1 MGSLSFLE
9 IVLHVC
15 YAFDEDFLVV
25 RNRGEM
31 DASGWSG
38 YCRIQ
43 WNGLEGGSL
52 LNWENEY
59 YREMVGLY

>member
-25 RNRGEM
+25 RNRSEM
-31 DASGWSG
+31 DGVGWSR
-38 YCRIQ
+38 Y
-43 WNGLEGGSL
+43 W
-52 LNWENEY
+52 
-59 YREMVGLY
+59 